1 MLDVIRRRLA
11 ALAFGAL
18 TLAALTLA
26 VLTPAGFMPAH
37 AAAPAQPLRIGVLA
51 FLGSDAAVEEWSPVL
66 RRLQAALPGHT
77 PTLLQLDHDGLR
89 EAARRGELDFIITN
103 PGHYIEL
110 EAALGASR
118 ILTLDTGGARAP
130 ERALGSAVI
139 VPSAS
144 SLHAL
149 QDLRD
154 HRLAIVGRGGFGG
167 YQVVWGELDA
177 LGIDPETDLAEL
189 REVGFPMGGVIDA
202 LDAGLADAGV
212 IRTCLLE
219 DQPEWAARFRVLSP
233 RTEPGFACAT
243 STRLYPDWPLAAL
256 RHTPPELSRMVA
268 IALLGMRADR
278 DGLAWTV
285 PADYQ
290 AVHELFR
297 RLEIGPYAYL
307 RAPTLMVLAER
318 YWPWVGGFAL
328 LILGWILYT
337 VRVEY
342 LVQTRTAALREALA
356 AREAM
361 AARMRGA
368 QEQAEHLSR
377 LSVLGELSGTLAHEL
392 NQPLAAIA
400 NYANSLVR
408 RADNQRLTEAAVRE
422 AAGEIA
428 GQAER
433 AAGILGRIRAFA
445 RKRTASRERVAP
457 RELVDDA
464 VTLFRGMLAHAPPVA
479 VDDALPAGTLVDA
492 DRLQIQQVLLNLL
505 KNAWDASRGLAAE
518 RQRIDIRLEVAEGNL
533 RIRVRDYGS
542 GLDETARAQLFESF
556 FTTKADGLGLGLSIC
571 RSIAEAHGGRLAVAA
586 ADGAPEASPDQAAG
600 ASGDGSADSDAIGA
614 TFILSLPLSPSAH
627 AAAPPDAP
635 SA

>member
-1 MLDVIRRRLA
+1 MPPLIRFFLA
-11 ALAFGAL
+11 ALA
-18 TLAALTLA
+18 LAASALSSATSPGKP
-26 VLTPAGFMPAH
+26 V
-37 AAAPAQPLRIGVLA
+37 RVGVLA
-51 FLGSDAAVEEWSPVL
+51 FLGADAAVEEWTPVL
-66 RRLQAALPGHT
+66 RRLQATLPGFT
-77 PTLLQLDHDGLR
+77 PELHQLDHAGLR
-89 EAARRGELDFIITN
+89 EAAQRGELDFVITN
-103 PGHYIEL
+103 PGHYVEL
-110 EAALGASR
+110 EASLGASR
-118 ILTLDTGGARAP
+118 ILTLDVGGERP
-130 ERALGSAVI
+130 PQRALGSAVI
-139 VPSAS
+139 VPQAS
-144 SLHAL
+144 TL
-149 QDLRD
+149 QGLEDLRGR
-154 HRLAIVGRGGFGG
+154 RLAIVGRGGFGG
-167 YQVVWGELDA
+167 YQLVWGELDA
-177 LGIDPETDLAEL
+177 LGIEPEVDLAAL
-189 REVGFPMGGVIDA
+189 HEVGFPMGGVVDA
-202 LDAGLADAGV
+202 IDAGLADAGV
-212 IRTCLLE
+212 LRSCLLE
-219 DQPEWAARFRVLSP
+219 QHPDWAARFRVLSP
-233 RTEPGFACAT
+233 RDEAGFPCAT
-243 STRLYPDWPLAAL
+243 STPLYPDWPLAAL
-256 RHTPPELSRMVA
+256 RHTPPELSRTVA
-268 IALLGMRADR
+268 IALLGMRAER
-278 DGLAWTV
+278 DGLAWSV

-290 AVHELFR
+290 SVHALFR

-342 LVQTRTAALREALA
+342 LVQTRTAALRDALA

-361 AARMRGA
+361 EARMRGA

-433 AAGILGRIRAFA
+433 AAGILGRIRTFA
-445 RKRTASRERVAP
+445 RKRTASREAVAP
-457 RELVDDA
+457 RELVDEA

-479 VDDALPAGTLVDA
+479 VDDALPPGLHIEV

-505 KNAWDASRGLAAE
+505 KNAWDASRGLPAE
-518 RQRIDIRLEVAEGNL
+518 RQRIDIRLETAAGSL
-533 RIRVRDYGS
+533 HIRVRDYGS

-571 RSIAEAHGGRLAVAA
+571 RSIAEAHGGRLAVATSDTA
-586 ADGAPEASPDQAAG
+586 TDTAPDAPPHDPANA
-600 ASGDGSADSDAIGA
+600 SADTALGAVGA

-627 AAAPPDAP
+627 GAASIEAP

>member
-1 MLDVIRRRLA
+1 MPPLIRFFLA
-11 ALAFGAL
+11 ALA
-18 TLAALTLA
+18 LAASALSSATSPGKP
-26 VLTPAGFMPAH
+26 V
-37 AAAPAQPLRIGVLA
+37 RVGVLA
-51 FLGSDAAVEEWSPVL
+51 FLGADAAVEEWTPVL
-66 RRLQAALPGHT
+66 RRLQATLPGFT
-77 PTLLQLDHDGLR
+77 PELHQLDHAGLR
-89 EAARRGELDFIITN
+89 EAAQRGELDFVITN
-103 PGHYIEL
+103 PGHYVEL
-110 EAALGASR
+110 EASLGASR
-118 ILTLDTGGARAP
+118 ILTLDVGGERP
-130 ERALGSAVI
+130 PQRALGSAVI
-139 VPSAS
+139 VPQAS
-144 SLHAL
+144 AL
-149 QDLRD
+149 QGLEGLRGR
-154 HRLAIVGRGGFGG
+154 RLAIVGRGGFGG
-167 YQVVWGELDA
+167 YQLVWGELDA
-177 LGIDPETDLAEL
+177 LGIEPEVDLAAL
-189 REVGFPMGGVIDA
+189 HEVGFPMGGVVDA
-202 LDAGLADAGV
+202 IDAGLADAGV
-212 IRTCLLE
+212 LRSCLLE
-219 DQPEWAARFRVLSP
+219 QHPDWAARFRVLSP
-233 RTEPGFACAT
+233 RDEAGFPCAT
-243 STRLYPDWPLAAL
+243 STPLYPDWPLAAL
-256 RHTPPELSRMVA
+256 RHTPPELSRTVA
-268 IALLGMRADR
+268 IALLGMRAER
-278 DGLAWTV
+278 DGLAWSV

-290 AVHELFR
+290 SVHALFR

-342 LVQTRTAALREALA
+342 LVQTRTAALRDALA

-361 AARMRGA
+361 EARMRGA

-433 AAGILGRIRAFA
+433 AAGILGRIRSFA
-445 RKRTASRERVAP
+445 RKRTASREEVAP
-457 RELVDDA
+457 RELVDEA

-479 VDDALPAGTLVDA
+479 VDDALPPGLHIEV

-505 KNAWDASRGLAAE
+505 KNAWDASRGLPAE
-518 RQRIDIRLEVAEGNL
+518 RQRIDIRLETAAGSL
-533 RIRVRDYGS
+533 HIRVRDYGS

-571 RSIAEAHGGRLAVAA
+571 RSIAEAHGGRLAVATSDTA
-586 ADGAPEASPDQAAG
+586 TDTAPDAPPHDPANA
-600 ASGDGSADSDAIGA
+600 SADTALGAVGA

-627 AAAPPDAP
+627 GAASIEAP

>member
-1 MLDVIRRRLA
+1 MPPLIRFFLA
-11 ALAFGAL
+11 ALA
-18 TLAALTLA
+18 LAASALSSATSPGKP
-26 VLTPAGFMPAH
+26 V
-37 AAAPAQPLRIGVLA
+37 RVGVLA
-51 FLGSDAAVEEWSPVL
+51 FLGADAAVEEWTPVL
-66 RRLQAALPGHT
+66 RRLQATLPGYT
-77 PTLLQLDHDGLR
+77 PELHQLDHAGLR
-89 EAARRGELDFIITN
+89 EAAQRGELDFVITN
-103 PGHYIEL
+103 PGHYVEL
-110 EAALGASR
+110 EASLGASR
-118 ILTLDTGGARAP
+118 ILTLDVGGERP
-130 ERALGSAVI
+130 PQRALGSAVI
-139 VPSAS
+139 VPQAS
-144 SLHAL
+144 AL
-149 QDLRD
+149 QGLEDLRGR
-154 HRLAIVGRGGFGG
+154 RLAIVGRGGFGG
-167 YQVVWGELDA
+167 YQLVWGELDA
-177 LGIDPETDLAEL
+177 LGIEPEVDLAAL
-189 REVGFPMGGVIDA
+189 HEVGFPMGGVVDA
-202 LDAGLADAGV
+202 IDAGLADAGV
-212 IRTCLLE
+212 LRSCLLE
-219 DQPEWAARFRVLSP
+219 QHPDWAARFRVLSP
-233 RTEPGFACAT
+233 RDEAGFPCAT
-243 STRLYPDWPLAAL
+243 STPLYPDWPLAAL
-256 RHTPPELSRMVA
+256 RHTPPELSRTVA
-268 IALLGMRADR
+268 IALLGMRAER
-278 DGLAWTV
+278 DGLAWSV

-290 AVHELFR
+290 SVHALFR

-342 LVQTRTAALREALA
+342 LVQTRTAALRDALA

-361 AARMRGA
+361 EARMRGA

-433 AAGILGRIRAFA
+433 AAGILGRIRTFA
-445 RKRTASRERVAP
+445 RKRTASREEVAP
-457 RELVDDA
+457 RELVDEA

-479 VDDALPAGTLVDA
+479 VDDALPPGLHIEV

-505 KNAWDASRGLAAE
+505 KNAWDASRGLPAE
-518 RQRIDIRLEVAEGNL
+518 RQRIDIRLETAAGSL
-533 RIRVRDYGS
+533 HIRVRDYGS

-571 RSIAEAHGGRLAVAA
+571 RSIAEAHGGRLAVATSDTA
-586 ADGAPEASPDQAAG
+586 TDTAPDAPPHDPANA
-600 ASGDGSADSDAIGA
+600 SADTALGAVGA

-627 AAAPPDAP
+627 GAASIEAP

>member
-1 MLDVIRRRLA
+1 MPPLIRFFLA
-11 ALAFGAL
+11 ALA
-18 TLAALTLA
+18 LAASALSSATSPGKP
-26 VLTPAGFMPAH
+26 V
-37 AAAPAQPLRIGVLA
+37 RVGVLA
-51 FLGSDAAVEEWSPVL
+51 FLGADAAVEEWTPVL
-66 RRLQAALPGHT
+66 RRLQATLPGYT
-77 PTLLQLDHDGLR
+77 PELHQLDHAGLR
-89 EAARRGELDFIITN
+89 EAAQRGELDFVITN
-103 PGHYIEL
+103 PGHYVEL
-110 EAALGASR
+110 EASLGASR
-118 ILTLDTGGARAP
+118 ILTLDVGGERP
-130 ERALGSAVI
+130 PQRALGSAVI
-139 VPSAS
+139 VPQAS
-144 SLHAL
+144 AL
-149 QDLRD
+149 QGLEDLRGR
-154 HRLAIVGRGGFGG
+154 RLAIVGRGGFGG
-167 YQVVWGELDA
+167 YQLVWGELDA
-177 LGIDPETDLAEL
+177 LGIEPEVDLAAL
-189 REVGFPMGGVIDA
+189 HEVGFPMGGVVDA
-202 LDAGLADAGV
+202 IDAGLADAGV
-212 IRTCLLE
+212 LRSCLLE
-219 DQPEWAARFRVLSP
+219 QHPDWAARFRVLSP
-233 RTEPGFACAT
+233 RDEAGFPCAT
-243 STRLYPDWPLAAL
+243 STPLYPDWPLAAL
-256 RHTPPELSRMVA
+256 RHTPPELSRTVA
-268 IALLGMRADR
+268 IALLGMRAER
-278 DGLAWTV
+278 DGLAWSV

-290 AVHELFR
+290 SVHALFR

-342 LVQTRTAALREALA
+342 LVQTRTAALRDALA

-361 AARMRGA
+361 EARMRGA

-433 AAGILGRIRAFA
+433 AAGILGRIRTFA
-445 RKRTASRERVAP
+445 RKRTASREEVAP
-457 RELVDDA
+457 RELVDEA

-479 VDDALPAGTLVDA
+479 VDDALPPGLRIEV

-505 KNAWDASRGLAAE
+505 KNAWDASRGLPAE
-518 RQRIDIRLEVAEGNL
+518 RQRIDIRLETAAGSL
-533 RIRVRDYGS
+533 HIRVRDYGS

-571 RSIAEAHGGRLAVAA
+571 RSIAEAHGGRLAVATSDTA
-586 ADGAPEASPDQAAG
+586 TDTAPDAPPHDPANA
-600 ASGDGSADSDAIGA
+600 SADTALGAVGA

-627 AAAPPDAP
+627 GAASIEAP

>member
-1 MLDVIRRRLA
+1 MPPLIRFFLA
-11 ALAFGAL
+11 ALA
-18 TLAALTLA
+18 LAASALSSATSPGKP
-26 VLTPAGFMPAH
+26 V
-37 AAAPAQPLRIGVLA
+37 RVGVLA
-51 FLGSDAAVEEWSPVL
+51 FLGADAAVEEWTPVL
-66 RRLQAALPGHT
+66 RRLQATLPGYT
-77 PTLLQLDHDGLR
+77 PELHQLDHAGLR
-89 EAARRGELDFIITN
+89 EAAQRGELDFVITN
-103 PGHYIEL
+103 PGHYVEL
-110 EAALGASR
+110 EASLGASR
-118 ILTLDTGGARAP
+118 ILTLDVGGERP
-130 ERALGSAVI
+130 PQRALGSAVI
-139 VPSAS
+139 VPQAS
-144 SLHAL
+144 AL
-149 QDLRD
+149 QGLEDLRGR
-154 HRLAIVGRGGFGG
+154 RLAIVGRGGFGG
-167 YQVVWGELDA
+167 YQLVWGELDA
-177 LGIDPETDLAEL
+177 LGIEPEVDLAAL
-189 REVGFPMGGVIDA
+189 HEVGFPMGGVVDA
-202 LDAGLADAGV
+202 IDAGLADAGV
-212 IRTCLLE
+212 MRSCLLE
-219 DQPEWAARFRVLSP
+219 QHPDWAARFRVLSP
-233 RTEPGFACAT
+233 RDEAGFPCAT
-243 STRLYPDWPLAAL
+243 STPLYPDWPLAAL
-256 RHTPPELSRMVA
+256 RHTPPELSRTVA
-268 IALLGMRADR
+268 IALLGMRAER
-278 DGLAWTV
+278 DGLAWSV

-290 AVHELFR
+290 SVHALFR

-342 LVQTRTAALREALA
+342 LVQTRTAALRDALA

-361 AARMRGA
+361 EARMRGA

-433 AAGILGRIRAFA
+433 AAGILGRIRTFA
-445 RKRTASRERVAP
+445 RKRTASREAVAP
-457 RELVDDA
+457 RELVDEA
-464 VTLFRGMLAHAPPVA
+464 VTLFRGMLAHSPPVA
-479 VDDALPAGTLVDA
+479 VDDALPPGLHIEV

-505 KNAWDASRGLAAE
+505 KNAWDASRGLPAE
-518 RQRIDIRLEVAEGNL
+518 RQRIDIRLETAAGSL
-533 RIRVRDYGS
+533 HIRVRDYGS

-571 RSIAEAHGGRLAVAA
+571 RSIAEAHGGRLAVATSDTA
-586 ADGAPEASPDQAAG
+586 TDTAPDAPPHDPANA
-600 ASGDGSADSDAIGA
+600 SADTALGAVGA

-627 AAAPPDAP
+627 GAASIEAP

>member
-1 MLDVIRRRLA
+1 MPKVIR
-11 ALAFGAL
+11 
-18 TLAALTLA
+18 TLLA
-26 VLTPAGFMPAH
+26 VLAFAGCMHAH
-37 AAAPAQPLRIGVLA
+37 ATAPGQPLRIGVLA
-51 FLGSDAAVEEWSPVL
+51 FLGSDAAVEEWSPVV
-66 RRLQAALPGHT
+66 RRLQAALPGYT
-77 PTLLQLDHDGLR
+77 PALRHLDHDGLR
-89 EAARRGELDFIITN
+89 DAARSGELDFIITN

-110 EAALGASR
+110 EALLGASR
-118 ILTLDTGGARAP
+118 ILTLDTGGARTPA
-130 ERALGSAVI
+130 RALGSAVI
-139 VPSAS
+139 VPAGS
-144 SLHAL
+144 SLHRL
-149 QDLRD
+149 EDLRGR
-154 HRLAIVGRGGFGG
+154 RLATVGRGGFGG
-167 YQVVWGELDA
+167 YQVVWGELAA
-177 LGIDPETDLAEL
+177 LGIDPEADLAEL
-189 REVGFPMGGVIDA
+189 REVGFPMAGVIDA

-219 DQPEWAARFRVLSP
+219 AQPAWAARFRVLSP
-233 RTEPGFACAT
+233 QAAPGFPCST

-290 AVHELFR
+290 SVHELFR

-318 YWPWVGGFAL
+318 YWPWVVGFAL

-337 VRVEY
+337 MRVEH

-392 NQPLAAIA
+392 NQPLAAIT

-408 RADNQRLTEAAVRE
+408 RADGQRLTEAAVRE

-445 RKRTASRERVAP
+445 RKRTASRETVAP
-457 RELVDDA
+457 RELVDEA
-464 VTLFRGMLAHAPPVA
+464 VTLFRGMLAHAPPVE
-479 VDDALPAGTLVDA
+479 VDDALPAGTVIDA

-505 KNAWDASRGLAAE
+505 KNAWDASRTQPPE
-518 RQRIDIRLEVAEGNL
+518 RQRIDIRLDEDGGTL
-533 RIRVRDYGS
+533 RITVRDYGS
-542 GLDETARAQLFESF
+542 GLDPAARERLFESF

-571 RSIAEAHGGRLAVAA
+571 RSIAEAHGGRLVAGE
-586 ADGAPEASPDQAAG
+586 ADASPRFG
-600 ASGDGSADSDAIGA
+600 TIGA
-614 TFILSLPLSPSAH
+614 VFVLSLPLHPLPSPSPSPHPPDARH
-627 AAAPPDAP
+627 TAAPPGP
-635 SA
+635 EHTP

>member
-1 MLDVIRRRLA
+1 MPPLIRFFLA
-11 ALAFGAL
+11 ALA
-18 TLAALTLA
+18 LAASALSSATSPGKP
-26 VLTPAGFMPAH
+26 V
-37 AAAPAQPLRIGVLA
+37 RVGVLA
-51 FLGSDAAVEEWSPVL
+51 FLGADAAVEEWTPVL
-66 RRLQAALPGHT
+66 RRLQATLPGYT
-77 PTLLQLDHDGLR
+77 PELHQLDHAGLR
-89 EAARRGELDFIITN
+89 EAAQRGELDFVITN
-103 PGHYIEL
+103 PGHYVEL
-110 EAALGASR
+110 EASLGASR
-118 ILTLDTGGARAP
+118 ILTLDVGGERP
-130 ERALGSAVI
+130 PQRALGSAVI
-139 VPSAS
+139 VPQAS
-144 SLHAL
+144 TL
-149 QDLRD
+149 QGLEDLRGR
-154 HRLAIVGRGGFGG
+154 RLAIVGRGGFGG
-167 YQVVWGELDA
+167 YQLVWGELDA
-177 LGIDPETDLAEL
+177 LGIEPEVDLAAL
-189 REVGFPMGGVIDA
+189 HEVGFPMGGVVDA
-202 LDAGLADAGV
+202 IDAGLADAGV
-212 IRTCLLE
+212 LRSCLLE
-219 DQPEWAARFRVLSP
+219 QHPDWAARFRVLSP
-233 RTEPGFACAT
+233 RDEAGFPCAT
-243 STRLYPDWPLAAL
+243 STPLYPDWPLAAL
-256 RHTPPELSRMVA
+256 RHTPPELSRTVA
-268 IALLGMRADR
+268 IALLGMRAER
-278 DGLAWTV
+278 DGLAWSV

-290 AVHELFR
+290 SVHALFR

-342 LVQTRTAALREALA
+342 LVQTRTAALRDALA

-361 AARMRGA
+361 EARMRGA

-433 AAGILGRIRAFA
+433 AAGILGRIRSFA
-445 RKRTASRERVAP
+445 RKRTASREEVAP
-457 RELVDDA
+457 RELVDEA
-464 VTLFRGMLAHAPPVA
+464 VTLFRGMLAHAPSVA
-479 VDDALPAGTLVDA
+479 VDDALPPGLHIEV

-505 KNAWDASRGLAAE
+505 KNAWDASRGLPAE
-518 RQRIDIRLEVAEGNL
+518 RQRIDIRLETAAGSL
-533 RIRVRDYGS
+533 HIRVRDYGS

-571 RSIAEAHGGRLAVAA
+571 RSIAEAHGGRLAVATSDTA
-586 ADGAPEASPDQAAG
+586 TDTAPDAPPHDPANA
-600 ASGDGSADSDAIGA
+600 SADTALGAVGA

-627 AAAPPDAP
+627 GAASIEAP

>member
-1 MLDVIRRRLA
+1 MPPLIRFFLA
-11 ALAFGAL
+11 ALA
-18 TLAALTLA
+18 LAASALSSATSPGKP
-26 VLTPAGFMPAH
+26 V
-37 AAAPAQPLRIGVLA
+37 RVGVLA
-51 FLGSDAAVEEWSPVL
+51 FLGADAAVEEWTPVL
-66 RRLQAALPGHT
+66 RRLQATLPGFT
-77 PTLLQLDHDGLR
+77 PELHQLDHAGLR
-89 EAARRGELDFIITN
+89 EAAQRGELDFVITN
-103 PGHYIEL
+103 PGHYVEL
-110 EAALGASR
+110 EASLGASR
-118 ILTLDTGGARAP
+118 ILTLDVGGERP
-130 ERALGSAVI
+130 PQRALGSAVI
-139 VPSAS
+139 VPQAS
-144 SLHAL
+144 AL
-149 QDLRD
+149 QGLEDLRGR
-154 HRLAIVGRGGFGG
+154 RLAIVGRGGFGG
-167 YQVVWGELDA
+167 YQLVWGELDA
-177 LGIDPETDLAEL
+177 LGIEPEVDLAAL
-189 REVGFPMGGVIDA
+189 HEVGFPMGGVVDA
-202 LDAGLADAGV
+202 IDAGLADAGV
-212 IRTCLLE
+212 LRSCLLE
-219 DQPEWAARFRVLSP
+219 QHPDWAARFRVLSP
-233 RTEPGFACAT
+233 RDEAGFPCAT
-243 STRLYPDWPLAAL
+243 STPLYPDWPLAAL
-256 RHTPPELSRMVA
+256 RHTPPELSRTVA
-268 IALLGMRADR
+268 IALLGMRAER
-278 DGLAWTV
+278 DGLAWSV

-290 AVHELFR
+290 SVHALFR

-342 LVQTRTAALREALA
+342 LVQTRTAALRDALA

-361 AARMRGA
+361 EARMRGA

-433 AAGILGRIRAFA
+433 AAGILGRIRTFA
-445 RKRTASRERVAP
+445 RKRTASREEVAP
-457 RELVDDA
+457 RELVDEA

-479 VDDALPAGTLVDA
+479 VDDALPPGLHIEV

-505 KNAWDASRGLAAE
+505 KNAWDASRGLPAE
-518 RQRIDIRLEVAEGNL
+518 RQRIDIRLETAAGSL
-533 RIRVRDYGS
+533 HIRVRDYGS

-556 FTTKADGLGLGLSIC
+556 FTTKADGLGLGRSIC
-571 RSIAEAHGGRLAVAA
+571 RSIAEAHGGRLAVATSDTA
-586 ADGAPEASPDQAAG
+586 TDTAPDAPPHDPANA
-600 ASGDGSADSDAIGA
+600 SADTALGAVGA

-627 AAAPPDAP
+627 GAASIEAP

>member
-1 MLDVIRRRLA
+1 MPPLIRFFLA
-11 ALAFGAL
+11 ALA
-18 TLAALTLA
+18 LAASALSSATSPGKP
-26 VLTPAGFMPAH
+26 V
-37 AAAPAQPLRIGVLA
+37 RVGVLA
-51 FLGSDAAVEEWSPVL
+51 FLGADAAVEEWTPVL
-66 RRLQAALPGHT
+66 RRLQATLPGFT
-77 PTLLQLDHDGLR
+77 PELHQLDHAGLR
-89 EAARRGELDFIITN
+89 EAAQRGELDFVITN
-103 PGHYIEL
+103 PGHYVEL
-110 EAALGASR
+110 EASLGASR
-118 ILTLDTGGARAP
+118 ILTLDVGGERP
-130 ERALGSAVI
+130 PQRALGSAVI
-139 VPSAS
+139 VPQAS
-144 SLHAL
+144 AL
-149 QDLRD
+149 QGLEDLRGR
-154 HRLAIVGRGGFGG
+154 RLAIVGRGGFGG
-167 YQVVWGELDA
+167 YQLVWGELDA
-177 LGIDPETDLAEL
+177 LGIEPEVDLAAL
-189 REVGFPMGGVIDA
+189 HEVGFPMGGVVDA
-202 LDAGLADAGV
+202 IDAGLADAGV
-212 IRTCLLE
+212 LRSCLLE
-219 DQPEWAARFRVLSP
+219 QHPDWAARFRVLSP
-233 RTEPGFACAT
+233 RDEAGFPCAT
-243 STRLYPDWPLAAL
+243 STPLYPDWPLAAL
-256 RHTPPELSRMVA
+256 RHTPPELSRTVA
-268 IALLGMRADR
+268 IALLGMRAER
-278 DGLAWTV
+278 DGLAWSV

-290 AVHELFR
+290 SVHALFR

-342 LVQTRTAALREALA
+342 LVQTRTAALRDALA

-361 AARMRGA
+361 EARMRGA

-433 AAGILGRIRAFA
+433 AAGILGRIRSFA
-445 RKRTASRERVAP
+445 RKRTASREEVAP
-457 RELVDDA
+457 RELVDEA

-479 VDDALPAGTLVDA
+479 VDDALPPGLHIEV

-505 KNAWDASRGLAAE
+505 KNAWDASRGLPAE
-518 RQRIDIRLEVAEGNL
+518 RQRIDIRLETAAGSL
-533 RIRVRDYGS
+533 HIRVRDYGS

-571 RSIAEAHGGRLAVAA
+571 RSIAEAHGGRLAVATSDTA
-586 ADGAPEASPDQAAG
+586 TDTAPDAPPHDPANA
-600 ASGDGSADSDAIGA
+600 SADTALGAVGA

-627 AAAPPDAP
+627 GAASIEAP

>member
-1 MLDVIRRRLA
+1 MPPLIRLFLA
-11 ALAFGAL
+11 ALA
-18 TLAALTLA
+18 LAASALSSATSPGKP
-26 VLTPAGFMPAH
+26 V
-37 AAAPAQPLRIGVLA
+37 RVGVLA
-51 FLGSDAAVEEWSPVL
+51 FLGADAAVEEWTPVL
-66 RRLQAALPGHT
+66 RRLQATLPGYT
-77 PTLLQLDHDGLR
+77 PELHQLDHAGLR
-89 EAARRGELDFIITN
+89 EAAQRGELDFVITN
-103 PGHYIEL
+103 PGHYVEL
-110 EAALGASR
+110 EASLGASR
-118 ILTLDTGGARAP
+118 ILTLDVGGERP
-130 ERALGSAVI
+130 PQRALGSAVI
-139 VPSAS
+139 VPQAS
-144 SLHAL
+144 TL
-149 QDLRD
+149 QGLEDLRGR
-154 HRLAIVGRGGFGG
+154 RLAIVGRGGFGG
-167 YQVVWGELDA
+167 YQLVWGELDA
-177 LGIDPETDLAEL
+177 LGIEPEVDLAAL
-189 REVGFPMGGVIDA
+189 HEVGFPMGGVVDA
-202 LDAGLADAGV
+202 IDAGLADAGV
-212 IRTCLLE
+212 LRSCLLE
-219 DQPEWAARFRVLSP
+219 QHPDWAARFRVLSP
-233 RTEPGFACAT
+233 RDEAGFPCAT
-243 STRLYPDWPLAAL
+243 STPLYPDWPLAAL
-256 RHTPPELSRMVA
+256 RHTPPELSRTVA
-268 IALLGMRADR
+268 IALLGMRAER
-278 DGLAWTV
+278 DGLAWSV

-290 AVHELFR
+290 SVHALFR

-342 LVQTRTAALREALA
+342 LVQTRTAALRDALA

-361 AARMRGA
+361 EARMRGA

-433 AAGILGRIRAFA
+433 AAGILGRIRTFA
-445 RKRTASRERVAP
+445 RKRTASREEVAP
-457 RELVDDA
+457 RELVDEA

-479 VDDALPAGTLVDA
+479 VDDALPPGLHIEV

-505 KNAWDASRGLAAE
+505 KNAWDASRGLPAE
-518 RQRIDIRLEVAEGNL
+518 RQRIDIRLETAAGSL
-533 RIRVRDYGS
+533 HIRVRDYGS

-571 RSIAEAHGGRLAVAA
+571 RSIAEAHGGRLAVATSDTA
-586 ADGAPEASPDQAAG
+586 TDTAPDAPPHDPANA
-600 ASGDGSADSDAIGA
+600 SADTALGAVGA

-627 AAAPPDAP
+627 GAASIEAP

>member
-1 MLDVIRRRLA
+1 
-11 ALAFGAL
+11 
-18 TLAALTLA
+18 
-26 VLTPAGFMPAH
+26 MPAH
-37 AAAPAQPLRIGVLA
+37 ARPRTVHSRLARLRTILASLLLSGLLSSPALAAGQPLRIGVLA
-51 FLGSDAAVEEWSPVL
+51 FLGADAAQEEWSPVL
-66 RRLQAALPGHT
+66 RRLQTTLPDYT
-77 PTLLQLDHDGLR
+77 ATLVQLDHDGLH

-103 PGHYIEL
+103 PGHYVEL
-110 EAALGASR
+110 EATLGASR
-118 ILTLDTGGARAP
+118 ILTLDRGGEPAP
-130 ERALGSAVI
+130 HRALGAVVI
-139 VPSAS
+139 VPEAS
-144 SLHAL
+144 PLRRL
-149 QDLRD
+149 EDLRGR
-154 HRLAIVGRGGFGG
+154 RLAIVGRGGFGG
-167 YQVVWGELDA
+167 YQLVWGELDA
-177 LGIDPETDLAEL
+177 LGIEPETDLAAL
-189 REVGFPMGGVIDA
+189 HEVGFPMGGVIDA

-212 IRTCLLE
+212 LRSCLLE
-219 DQPEWAARFRVLSP
+219 SQPDWRARFRVLSP
-233 RTEPGFACAT
+233 RNEVGFACAT
-243 STRLYPDWPLAAL
+243 STALYPDWPLAAL
-256 RHTPPELSRMVA
+256 RHTPPELARAVA
-268 IALLGMRADR
+268 IALLGMRQDR
-278 DGLAWTV
+278 DGLAWSV

-328 LILGWILYT
+328 LILSWILYT

-342 LVQTRTAALREALA
+342 LVQTRTGALRDALA

-361 AARMRGA
+361 QARMRGA

-433 AAGILGRIRAFA
+433 AADILGRIRAFA
-445 RKRTASRERVAP
+445 RKRTASREAVAP
-457 RELVDDA
+457 RELVDEA

-479 VDDALPAGTLVDA
+479 VDDALPPGLRIEV

-505 KNAWDASRGLAAE
+505 KNAWDASRSLPAA
-518 RQRIDIRLEVAEGNL
+518 RQRIDIRLETAAGSL
-533 RIRVRDYGS
+533 HIRVRDYGS

-586 ADGAPEASPDQAAG
+586 TDGAPEASPDLAAG
-600 ASGDGSADSDAIGA
+600 ASVHASADTNAIGA
-614 TFILSLPLSPSAH
+614 TFILSLPLSPSAR
-627 AAAPPDAP
+627 AATPAEAP

>member
-1 MLDVIRRRLA
+1 MPPLIRFFLA
-11 ALAFGAL
+11 ALA
-18 TLAALTLA
+18 LAASALSSATSPGKP
-26 VLTPAGFMPAH
+26 V
-37 AAAPAQPLRIGVLA
+37 RVGVLA
-51 FLGSDAAVEEWSPVL
+51 FLGADAAVEEWTPVL
-66 RRLQAALPGHT
+66 RRLQATLPGYT
-77 PTLLQLDHDGLR
+77 PELHQLDHAGLR
-89 EAARRGELDFIITN
+89 EAAQRGELDFVITN
-103 PGHYIEL
+103 PGHYVEL
-110 EAALGASR
+110 EASLGASR
-118 ILTLDTGGARAP
+118 ILTLDVGGERP
-130 ERALGSAVI
+130 PQRALGSAVI
-139 VPSAS
+139 VPQAS
-144 SLHAL
+144 AL
-149 QDLRD
+149 QGLEDLRGR
-154 HRLAIVGRGGFGG
+154 RLAIVGRGGFGG
-167 YQVVWGELDA
+167 YQLVWGELDA
-177 LGIDPETDLAEL
+177 LGIEPEVDLAAL
-189 REVGFPMGGVIDA
+189 HEVGFPMGGVVDA
-202 LDAGLADAGV
+202 IDAGLADAGV
-212 IRTCLLE
+212 LRSCLLE
-219 DQPEWAARFRVLSP
+219 QHPDWAARFRVLSP
-233 RTEPGFACAT
+233 RDEAGFPCAT
-243 STRLYPDWPLAAL
+243 STPLYPDWPLAAL
-256 RHTPPELSRMVA
+256 RHTPPELSRTVA
-268 IALLGMRADR
+268 IALLGMRAER
-278 DGLAWTV
+278 DGLAWSV

-290 AVHELFR
+290 SVHALFR

-342 LVQTRTAALREALA
+342 LVQTRTAALRDALA

-361 AARMRGA
+361 EARMRGA

-433 AAGILGRIRAFA
+433 AAGILGRIRSFA
-445 RKRTASRERVAP
+445 RKRTASREEVAP
-457 RELVDDA
+457 RELVDEA

-479 VDDALPAGTLVDA
+479 VDDALPPGLHIEV

-505 KNAWDASRGLAAE
+505 KNAWDASRGLPAE
-518 RQRIDIRLEVAEGNL
+518 RQRIDIRLETAAGSL
-533 RIRVRDYGS
+533 HIRVRDYGS

-571 RSIAEAHGGRLAVAA
+571 RSIAEAHGGRLAVATSDTA
-586 ADGAPEASPDQAAG
+586 TDTAPDAPPHDPANA
-600 ASGDGSADSDAIGA
+600 SADTALGAVGA
-614 TFILSLPLSPSAH
+614 TFILSLPLSPSAPG
-627 AAAPPDAP
+627 AASIEAP

>member
-1 MLDVIRRRLA
+1 MPPLIRFFLA
-11 ALAFGAL
+11 ALA
-18 TLAALTLA
+18 LAASALSSA
-26 VLTPAGFMPAH
+26 TPPGKPV
-37 AAAPAQPLRIGVLA
+37 RVGVLA
-51 FLGSDAAVEEWSPVL
+51 FLGADAAVEEWTPVL
-66 RRLQAALPGHT
+66 RRLQATLPGYT
-77 PTLLQLDHDGLR
+77 PELHQLDHAGLR
-89 EAARRGELDFIITN
+89 EAAQRGELDFVITN
-103 PGHYIEL
+103 PGHYVEL
-110 EAALGASR
+110 EASLGASR
-118 ILTLDTGGARAP
+118 ILTLDVGGERP
-130 ERALGSAVI
+130 PQRALGSAVI
-139 VPSAS
+139 VPQAS
-144 SLHAL
+144 AL
-149 QDLRD
+149 QGLEDLRGR
-154 HRLAIVGRGGFGG
+154 RLAIVGRGGFGG
-167 YQVVWGELDA
+167 YQLVWGELDA
-177 LGIDPETDLAEL
+177 LGIEPEVDLAAL
-189 REVGFPMGGVIDA
+189 HEVGFPMGGVVDA
-202 LDAGLADAGV
+202 IDAGLADAGV
-212 IRTCLLE
+212 LRSCLLE
-219 DQPEWAARFRVLSP
+219 QHPDWAARFRVLSP
-233 RTEPGFACAT
+233 RDEAGFPCAT
-243 STRLYPDWPLAAL
+243 STPLYPDWPLAAL
-256 RHTPPELSRMVA
+256 RHTPPELSRTVA
-268 IALLGMRADR
+268 IALLGMRAER
-278 DGLAWTV
+278 DGLAWSV

-290 AVHELFR
+290 SVHALFR

-342 LVQTRTAALREALA
+342 LVQTRTAALRDALA

-361 AARMRGA
+361 EARMRGA

-433 AAGILGRIRAFA
+433 AAGILGRIRSFA
-445 RKRTASRERVAP
+445 RKRTASREEVAP
-457 RELVDDA
+457 RELVDEA

-479 VDDALPAGTLVDA
+479 VDDALPPGLHIEV

-505 KNAWDASRGLAAE
+505 KNAWDASRGLPAE
-518 RQRIDIRLEVAEGNL
+518 RQRIDIRLETAAGSL
-533 RIRVRDYGS
+533 HIRVRDYGS

-571 RSIAEAHGGRLAVAA
+571 RSIAEAHGGRLAVATSDTA
-586 ADGAPEASPDQAAG
+586 TDTAPDAPPHDPANA
-600 ASGDGSADSDAIGA
+600 SADTALGAVGA

-627 AAAPPDAP
+627 GAASIEAP

>member
-1 MLDVIRRRLA
+1 MPPLIRFFLA
-11 ALAFGAL
+11 ALA
-18 TLAALTLA
+18 LAASALSSATSPGKP
-26 VLTPAGFMPAH
+26 V
-37 AAAPAQPLRIGVLA
+37 RVGVLA
-51 FLGSDAAVEEWSPVL
+51 FLGADAAVEEWTPVL
-66 RRLQAALPGHT
+66 RRLQATLPGFT
-77 PTLLQLDHDGLR
+77 PELHQLDHAGLR
-89 EAARRGELDFIITN
+89 EAAQRGELDFVITN
-103 PGHYIEL
+103 PGHYVEL
-110 EAALGASR
+110 EASLGASR
-118 ILTLDTGGARAP
+118 ILTLDVGGERP
-130 ERALGSAVI
+130 PQRALGSAVI
-139 VPSAS
+139 VPQAS
-144 SLHAL
+144 TL
-149 QDLRD
+149 QGLEDLRGR
-154 HRLAIVGRGGFGG
+154 RLAIVGRGGFGG
-167 YQVVWGELDA
+167 YQLVWGELDA
-177 LGIDPETDLAEL
+177 LGIEPEVDLAAL
-189 REVGFPMGGVIDA
+189 HEVGFPMGGVVDA
-202 LDAGLADAGV
+202 IDAGLADAGV
-212 IRTCLLE
+212 LRSCLLE
-219 DQPEWAARFRVLSP
+219 QHPDWAARFRVLSP
-233 RTEPGFACAT
+233 RDEAGFPCAT
-243 STRLYPDWPLAAL
+243 STPLYPDWPLAAL
-256 RHTPPELSRMVA
+256 RHTPPELSRTVA
-268 IALLGMRADR
+268 IALLGMRAER
-278 DGLAWTV
+278 DGLAWSV

-290 AVHELFR
+290 SVHALFR

-342 LVQTRTAALREALA
+342 LVQTRTAALRDALA

-361 AARMRGA
+361 EARMRGA

-433 AAGILGRIRAFA
+433 AAGILGRIRTFA
-445 RKRTASRERVAP
+445 RKRTASREEVAP
-457 RELVDDA
+457 RELVDEA

-479 VDDALPAGTLVDA
+479 VDDALPPGLHIEV

-505 KNAWDASRGLAAE
+505 KNAWDASRGLPAE
-518 RQRIDIRLEVAEGNL
+518 RQRIDIRLETAAGSL
-533 RIRVRDYGS
+533 HIRVRDYGS

-571 RSIAEAHGGRLAVAA
+571 RSIAEAHGGRLAVATSDTA
-586 ADGAPEASPDQAAG
+586 TDTATDTAPDAPPHDPANA
-600 ASGDGSADSDAIGA
+600 SADTALGAVGA

-627 AAAPPDAP
+627 GAASIEAP